1 MIYIGSKTFFIQKNY
16 FLPDGAQ
23 NKLDTLCFCTL
34 ADKPS
39 MLNYVSK
46 LTEHR
51 YIMLLSSASAS
62 HVEFSKRLSNELAR
76 FLVQRESNARQ
87 VYVDASRMNN
97 DELQFALENLISD
110 SQATTTIVCIACVGS
125 KTVQEVNQLNQ
136 LMADFVTTDH
146 KRYAIVCG
154 NTLSPEQCE
163 VEPLPTTELCRPS
176 PNFLRRTLLLRMVD
190 NLTRKTKIS
199 SNDVVNLEH
208 IVFWSLQ
215 LWSRIALQ
223 QTIPISPLE
232 SEFISMPMSVGE
244 SLDWF
249 VHLWN
254 QSSFR
259 FSVDVATRQWMF
271 ETLPWPNRSAI
282 TKKLLHLSD
291 IELTKLTK
299 NVQIQNNSIGKN
311 NNNNTQPSVGSRYM
325 SENNN
330 NDKLLCMIMKLQ
342 EVALINQQSVTYT
355 N

>member
-1 MIYIGSKTFFIQKNY
+1 
-16 FLPDGAQ
+16 
-23 NKLDTLCFCTL
+23 
-34 ADKPS
+34 

-110 SQATTTIVCIACVGS
+110 SQTTTTTIVCLACVSS
-125 KTVQEVNQLNQ
+125 KTAQEVNQLNQ
-136 LMADFVTTDH
+136 LMADFVTTDDNC
-146 KRYAIVCG
+146 KRYAIVFG

-163 VEPLPTTELCRPS
+163 QVESLPTTELCRPS

-311 NNNNTQPSVGSRYM
+311 NNNNTKPSVGSRYM

-330 NDKLLCMIMKLQ
+330 SDKLLCMIMKLQ
-342 EVALINQQSVTYT
+342 EVALINQQRSVTYT